1 MNERVGSCRTR
12 SFLFQLLWAAIGA
25 AGRDGIG
32 YSVLDSSSLPQ
43 TTLPGTL
50 DALAERRLSEP
61 TGTAARVSR
70 AAEPVLAQLGFRL
83 VRIKISAGSPST
95 LQIMAERPDGS
106 MTIDDCEIVSKA
118 LSPVLDLNDP
128 ISGAYRLEVSSPGID
143 RPLVRVSDFLRAA
156 GHEVRIELAVPLDG
170 RKRFRGLIGGVEG
183 GRLRLERLDAK
194 PGEDKT
200 IELVLADIGDAR
212 LVLTDAL
219 IREALRARAAAGGP
233 DAAEIGSEELQDSA
247 EVRRGPGRFAHKI
260 QPKRAI
266 PAGVQAAR
274 GRQAAKGSETSRRSG
289 GPGAPTKTS

>member
-1 MNERVGSCRTR
+1 MPQAVTASDTG
-12 SFLFQLLWAAIGA
+12 
-25 AGRDGIG
+25 
-32 YSVLDSSSLPQ
+32 VLDRSSNPQ
-43 TTLPGTL
+43 TILSGPL
-50 DALAERRLSEP
+50 DPLTEPRLSEP
-61 TGTAARVSR
+61 TGTAAHVSR

-128 ISGAYRLEVSSPGID
+128 ISGAYRLEISSPGID

-170 RKRFRGLIGGVEG
+170 RKRFRGLIGGIDG

-194 PGEDKT
+194 PGEDRT

-219 IREALRARAAAGGP
+219 IREALRAQAAAGGAEREDDRHP
-233 DAAEIGSEELQDSA
+233 EERMILPRSGVVRDAL
-247 EVRRGPGRFAHKI
+247 P
-260 QPKRAI
+260 
-266 PAGVQAAR
+266 
-274 GRQAAKGSETSRRSG
+274 RRSSRSVQFRPAYRR
-289 GPGAPTKTS
+289 PGAGRRPKALR